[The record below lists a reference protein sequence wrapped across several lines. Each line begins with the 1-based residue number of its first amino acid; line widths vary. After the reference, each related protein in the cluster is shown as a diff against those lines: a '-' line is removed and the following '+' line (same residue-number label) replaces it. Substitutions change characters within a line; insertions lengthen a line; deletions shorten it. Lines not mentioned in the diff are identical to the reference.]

1 MWLES
6 KPFMLVALEK
16 LKNSGEKRVPAEVEG
31 EEGRQKFLFL
41 SGNKQQLSLGVTN
54 LFGLNK

>member
-1 MWLES
+1 
-6 KPFMLVALEK
+6 ML
-16 LKNSGEKRVPAEVEG
+16 RVEG

-54 LFGLNK
+54 LFGLDK